1 MTIERRNVL
10 KGALAA
16 GMLFALPGALRDNE
30 AFAAAVVEVVP
41 GSPLKNPARP
51 GCYFIDFEVCNTG
64 DARIRFNGVQVL
76 WPKNVKPDPAPQPV
90 ADQALGWN
98 PVGSTTEEERRIVSW
113 AAVAPVT
120 LEPGECTQVRLEFCC
135 ERPKKI
141 RMVDG
146 GTFRIRNGSKV
157 LRTGATKVPKCG

>member
-1 MTIERRNVL
+1 MVIDRRDVL
-10 KGALAA
+10 RGTALVGAALLAPAALSGGTALAA
-16 GMLFALPGALRDNE
+16 ADIEVTPGK
-30 AFAAAVVEVVP
+30 
-41 GSPLKNPARP
+41 PLKNPARP

-64 DARIRFNGVQVL
+64 DAKIRFNGVQLL

-98 PVGSTTEEERRIVSW
+98 PVGSTTEQERRLVSW

-135 ERPKKI
+135 ERPKHIK
-141 RMVDG
+141 MVDG

-157 LRTGATKVPKCG
+157 LRTGANKVPKCA